1 MRVELVG
8 SSVGKPD
15 TKQYS
20 LTILVNDCIAFDA
33 GCLGFV
39 SPLTIQERVQHVVL
53 SHAHLDHIAS
63 LPIFLDNVFQTRSDC
78 PIVYGSDATCHALR
92 THLFNDVLWPDLIRL
107 SKEESPFLEMQTI
120 RPGESIEIEGLSIEA
135 VALDH
140 AIPTLGYII
149 SDHNSVV
156 GICCDT
162 QPTFEFWERLNRY
175 SRVSAVFVES
185 SFPNSMK
192 WLAQKTHH
200 LTPDDLRCE
209 LDKIEHADAQII
221 AIHLKPA
228 FYDLIV
234 QDLETLNHPR
244 IEVGKPNRVYSF

>member
-1 MRVELVG
+1 MG
-8 SSVGKPD
+8 QPD
-15 TKQYS
+15 PKQYS

-39 SPLTIQERVQHVVL
+39 SPLTIQQKVQHVVL

-63 LPIFLDNVFQTRSDC
+63 LPIFLDNVFQNRSNC

-107 SKEESPFLEMQTI
+107 SNEESPFLEMQTI
-120 RPGESIEIEGLSIEA
+120 RPGESIEIEGLSVEA
-135 VALDH
+135 VGLDH

-162 QPTFEFWERLNRY
+162 QPTFAFWEQLNRY
-175 SRVSAVFVES
+175 PKVSAVFVES

-192 WLAQKTHH
+192 WLAQKAHH
-200 LTPDDLRCE
+200 LTPDDLRGE
-209 LDKIEHADAQII
+209 LDKSEHPDAQII

-228 FYDLIV
+228 FYDQIV
-234 QDLETLNHPR
+234 EDLRSLDNPR
-244 IEVGKPNRVYSF
+244 IEVGTPNRVYSF